1 MTVADPSL
9 TDAPQPIRGPSALG
23 GGRRR
28 FWYLTW
34 LTAKSDYKQRYADS
48 TFSYLWTILRP
59 LMLFG
64 ILYLVFTRIVRFG
77 GQIPDYPVILLLNI
91 VLFQFFAESTNR
103 SVRALTARGL
113 VRKMNIPRLML
124 PVSGVVTVALVSI
137 SAILIVFVWI
147 LAYGV
152 TPMWTWFLF
161 PVIAAAVIAVTLAT
175 AVLVSALYVTHR
187 DVAQVWPVFTRLLF
201 YGSTVIFPIEFLPS
215 GFLHDVE
222 VVNPL
227 SPIFVQ
233 ARVWIIDSHA
243 PGWIDASGSVL
254 GAIAP
259 LLSFAAICIAA
270 VLLFRRASRIVAEE
284 L

>member
-1 MTVADPSL
+1 
-9 TDAPQPIRGPSALG
+9 
-23 GGRRR
+23 
-28 FWYLTW
+28 
-34 LTAKSDYKQRYADS
+34 
-48 TFSYLWTILRP
+48 
-59 LMLFG
+59 MLFG

-77 GQIPDYPVILLLNI
+77 GRIPDYPVILLLNI
-91 VLFQFFAESTNR
+91 VLFQFFAEATNR

-113 VRKMNIPRLML
+113 VRKMNVPRLML
-124 PVSGVVTVALVSI
+124 PLSGVLTVALVSI

-152 TPMWTWFLF
+152 SPMWTWFLF
-161 PVIAAAVIAVTLAT
+161 PVIALAVIAVTLAT
-175 AVLVSALYVTHR
+175 AVLVSALYVTNR
-187 DVAQVWPVFTRLLF
+187 DIAQVWPVFTRLLF

-233 ARVWIIDSHA
+233 ARVWIIDPHA
-243 PGWIDASGSVL
+243 PGWIDASGTAL
-254 GAIAP
+254 AAIAP
-259 LLSFAAICIAA
+259 LLSFAAICVAA

-284 L
+284 V